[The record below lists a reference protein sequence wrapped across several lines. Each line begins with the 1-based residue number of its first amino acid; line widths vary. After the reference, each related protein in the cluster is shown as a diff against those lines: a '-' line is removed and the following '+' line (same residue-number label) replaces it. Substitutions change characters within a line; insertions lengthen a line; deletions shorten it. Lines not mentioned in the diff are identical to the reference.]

1 MAGKYYCNSC
11 GGKRNHNILAEH
23 KGREDIDDEHG
34 LWVTYEYVIVQC
46 GGCDNISFL
55 KRSLFSEDIFPVGY
69 DRDNNI
75 VYEENWEETIYPSP
89 LFRSKPDWFDDLPDE
104 TLRQLF
110 EEVYKSL
117 AAETHFLATFGS
129 RTILDRLIVLTV
141 GDKGNF
147 YNGIKALQ
155 DCGKL
160 SDHEKEI
167 LEPSLKAGHAAA
179 HRGYVASSD
188 QLSTILDTIEGLVHR
203 LLVLPARSEA
213 LSDAVPSRGKGKK
226 PKSTGVPT
234 ISDKIKASKGG
245 MKKLVNLATDY
256 LKELGDNV
264 VEAPQKHYI
273 AFKKNHV
280 AFKRTRNFASLQLKV
295 KNKTVVLYL
304 NVDPDDI
311 EIEEGFTRDVR
322 AIGHYGT
329 GYLEVLIKSEADFEK
344 SKALIIKSYEE
355 S

>member
-1 MAGKYYCNSC
+1 MADKYYCNSC

-23 KGREDIDDEHG
+23 TFREDYDDEYG
-34 LWVTYEYVIVQC
+34 LWMKYQYLTAQC
-46 GGCDNISFL
+46 AGCDNISFI
-55 KRSLFSEDIFPVGY
+55 KRSLFSEDIYQIGEKTDGTGIY
-69 DRDNNI
+69 KQDWD
-75 VYEENWEETIYPSP
+75 ETIYPSP
-89 LFRSKPDWFDDLPDE
+89 LYRSRPDWFDDLPDE

-141 GDKGNF
+141 GDQGNF
-147 YNGIKALQ
+147 YKGIKALQ

-167 LEPSLKAGHAAA
+167 LEPTLEAGHAAA

-203 LLVLPARSEA
+203 LLVLPARTEA

-226 PKSTGVPT
+226 PKSTASVPT
-234 ISDKIKASKGG
+234 ISDKIMAAKGD
-245 MKKLVNLATDY
+245 MKKLIDQVTNHIRG
-256 LKELGDNV
+256 LGDDV
-264 VEAPQKHYI
+264 KEAPQKHY
-273 AFKKNHV
+273 V
-280 AFKRTRNFASLQLKV
+280 AFKRNRNFASLQLKV
-295 KNKTVVLYL
+295 KNKVVVLYL
-304 NVDPDDI
+304 NIDPDNV

-329 GYLEVLIKSEADFEK
+329 GHLEVLIKSAADFDK
-344 SKALIIKSYEE
+344 SKSLVQRSYDE

>member
-1 MAGKYYCNSC
+1 MADKYYCNAC
-11 GGKRNHNILAEH
+11 AGKRNHSILAEH
-23 KGREDIDDEHG
+23 KYRHDIDDG
-34 LWVTYEYVIVQC
+34 YGDLWVEYEYLTIQC
-46 GGCDNISFL
+46 AGCDNISFL
-55 KRSLFSEDIFPVGY
+55 KRSLFSEDIYPISEHE
-69 DRDNNI
+69 DHAHWD
-75 VYEENWEETIYPSP
+75 ETIYPSP
-89 LFRSKPDWFDDLPDE
+89 LYRSKPDWFDDLPDE
-104 TLRQLF
+104 TLQQLF

-141 GDKGNF
+141 GDQGNF
-147 YNGIKALQ
+147 YKGIKALQ

-167 LEPSLKAGHAAA
+167 LEPTLEAGHAAA

-213 LSDAVPSRGKGKK
+213 LGDAVPSRGKGKK
-226 PKSTGVPT
+226 PKSTASVPT
-234 ISDKIKASKGG
+234 ISDKIMAAKSD
-245 MKKLVNLATDY
+245 MKNLIDQVTHY
-256 LKELGDNV
+256 LKGLGDDV
-264 VEAPQKHYI
+264 KEVPQKHY
-273 AFKKNHV
+273 V
-280 AFKRTRNFASLQLKV
+280 AFKRNRNFASLQLKV
-295 KNKTVVLYL
+295 KNKVIVLYL
-304 NVDPDDI
+304 NIDPDNV

-329 GYLEVLIKSEADFEK
+329 GHLEVLIRSEEELGK
-344 SKALIIKSYEE
+344 SKPLILKSYEE